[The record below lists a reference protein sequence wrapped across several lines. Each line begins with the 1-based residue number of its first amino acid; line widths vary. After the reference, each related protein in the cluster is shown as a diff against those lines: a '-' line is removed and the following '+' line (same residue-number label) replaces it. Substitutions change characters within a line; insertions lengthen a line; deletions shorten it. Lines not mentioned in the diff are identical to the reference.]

1 MRLREELFLLGHD
14 KVGKTVVHPHSLDLG
29 VAGAVL
35 AEQALAGRI
44 LVSGGRVVVSDPAL
58 TGEPEIDLLLAAIL
72 RAPAAPALTDAL
84 NEIHAGAADR
94 VRADLIADGV
104 VAEVHGKRLGL
115 IPVTRYPADEA
126 VVRKIS
132 VGLWYA
138 AHGKEQPDEP
148 TATLCA
154 LVHAVL
160 LHEHVFT
167 NMPLTGLDARMRE
180 IRDRAPVPVRDIAG
194 AVSSLVA
201 SRAVAIYR

>member
-1 MRLREELFLLGHD
+1 VRLREELFLLGHD
-14 KVGKTVVHPHSLDLG
+14 KAGKTVVHPHSLDLG
-29 VAGAVL
+29 VAGALL

-44 LVSGGRVVVSDPAL
+44 LVSGGHLAVTDPSA
-58 TGEPEIDLLLAAIL
+58 TGDPEVDRLLDAIL
-72 RAPAAPALTDAL
+72 RAPAAPPLGGVLT
-84 NEIHAGAADR
+84 EIRVGAAER
-94 VRADLIADGV
+94 VRAELT
-104 VAEVHGKRLGL
+104 HRRLGL
-115 IPVTRYPADEA
+115 LSVTRYPADEA

-167 NMPLTGLDARMRE
+167 NMPMTGLDARMRE
-180 IRDRAPVPVRDIAG
+180 IRDRSLVPVREIAG

>member
-1 MRLREELFLLGHD
+1 VRLREELFLLGHD
-14 KVGKTVVHPHSLDLG
+14 RAGKPVVHPHSLDLG

-35 AEQALAGRI
+35 AEQALARRI
-44 LVSGGRVVVSDPAL
+44 LVSGGHLAVTDPAP
-58 TGEPEIDLLLAAIL
+58 TGEPEVDRLLAAIL
-72 RAPAAPALTDAL
+72 RAPAAPALADAL
-84 NEIHAGAADR
+84 MEVHVGAADR

-104 VAEVHGKRLGL
+104 VAEVHAKRLGL

-138 AHGKEQPDEP
+138 GHGKEQPDEP
-148 TATLCA
+148 TATLSA

-180 IRDRAPVPVRDIAG
+180 IRDRAPVPVREIAG

>member
-14 KVGKTVVHPHSLDLG
+14 KAGKTVVHPHSLDLG
-29 VAGAVL
+29 VAGALL

-44 LVSGGRVVVSDPAL
+44 LVSGGHLAVTDPSA
-58 TGEPEIDLLLAAIL
+58 TGDPEVDRLLDAIL
-72 RAPAAPALTDAL
+72 RAPAAPPLGGVLT
-84 NEIHAGAADR
+84 EIRVGAAER
-94 VRADLIADGV
+94 VRAELIADGV
-104 VAEVHGKRLGL
+104 VAELSHRRLGL
-115 IPVTRYPADEA
+115 LSVTRYPADEA

-138 AHGKEQPDEP
+138 AHGKEQPDDP

-167 NMPLTGLDARMRE
+167 NMPMTGLDARMRE
-180 IRDRAPVPVRDIAG
+180 IRDRSPVPVREIAG